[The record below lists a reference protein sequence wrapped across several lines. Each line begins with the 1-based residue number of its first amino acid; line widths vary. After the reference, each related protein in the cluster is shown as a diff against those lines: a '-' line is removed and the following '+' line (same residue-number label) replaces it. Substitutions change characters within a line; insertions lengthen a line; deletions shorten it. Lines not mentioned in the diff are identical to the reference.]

1 MGTRLGG
8 REGWRA
14 AWMMAGW
21 PAGQLA
27 RMGVKLKAQGLA
39 APGSPPAWAHSV
51 EALSPNYWCGAGMD
65 FDLALRMFMDSFRPP
80 GEGQKIDRIMQV
92 GGVRSS

>member
-1 MGTRLGG
+1 
-8 REGWRA
+8 
-14 AWMMAGW
+14 
-21 PAGQLA
+21 
-27 RMGVKLKAQGLA
+27 
-39 APGSPPAWAHSV
+39 
-51 EALSPNYWCGAGMD
+51 MD